1 VVILKN
7 NRKSSNST
15 SNSFLA
21 SKNKYLS
28 TSKDNSLSE
37 YDSLNEYFSKALIT
51 PLLSRKEEKILASQ
65 LKSCEDQIVSF
76 NKKLTKCQP
85 KDENKIKSFIKAL
98 EFKRDQ
104 FFHSFTKANL
114 RLVVSI
120 AKKYSNRGIALNDL
134 IQDGNVGLMR
144 AVKKFDHT
152 KGFKFST
159 YAAWWINQSISRSI
173 MDQARS
179 IKVPVYILEKS
190 AKVFKANKELES
202 KLNRK
207 PEIFEI
213 AEVVGLPV
221 EAIKQILDSGS
232 DTLSLDAPI
241 SNQDQTCF
249 KDFLEDDNMLQDEV
263 SDQRFLKEKISKI
276 LLCLDEREREI
287 INLRFGID
295 DSQILTLDE
304 IGKKFNL
311 TRERIRQIEK
321 KALKKI
327 KRTSGDFLGGFIN

>member
-1 VVILKN
+1 M
-7 NRKSSNST
+7 
-15 SNSFLA
+15 
-21 SKNKYLS
+21 
-28 TSKDNSLSE
+28 
-37 YDSLNEYFSKALIT
+37 
-51 PLLSRKEEKILASQ
+51 
-65 LKSCEDQIVSF
+65 
-76 NKKLTKCQP
+76 
-85 KDENKIKSFIKAL
+85 
-98 EFKRDQ
+98 
-104 FFHSFTKANL
+104 
-114 RLVVSI
+114 SI